1 MRKNLLLGYSP
12 CPNDTFIFFALAEG
26 RIETAPFR
34 FEITLAD
41 VEILNQQARKG
52 VPDVTKVSFSA
63 VLHLLDDYCLLRSG
77 GALGR
82 GCGPLVVA
90 RERLTRDDLRDKS
103 IATPGQLTTAHL
115 LLEMTGFHRGRCVV
129 MPFDRIMKA
138 VTEGEVDAGVIIHE
152 GRFTY
157 PNMGLHRVLDL
168 GEWWEQETGLPLPL
182 GGILIRR
189 DLGIETARFVDQKI
203 RESLG
208 YARSHPEEAWP
219 YVKTHAQEMAAD
231 VIERHIATFVND
243 FSLEVGEEGERA
255 IRQLLEAGMK
265 QQGLSIPS
273 KPVFWN
279 EQTQ

>member
-1 MRKNLLLGYSP
+1 MNGRLRLGYSP

-26 RIETAPFR
+26 LIDSAPYQ
-34 FEITLAD
+34 FEISLAD
-41 VEILNQQARKG
+41 VEILNQQARQR
-52 VPDVTKVSFSA
+52 VLDVTKVSISA
-63 VLHLLDDYCLLRSG
+63 VFHLLEDYCLLRSG

-90 RERLTRDDLRDKS
+90 RERLTIDDLRDRS

-115 LLEMTGFHRGRCVV
+115 LLQMTGCHRGRSVT

-138 VTEGEVDAGVIIHE
+138 VAGGEADAGVIIHE

-157 PNMGLHRVLDL
+157 PALGLHRVLDL
-168 GEWWEQETGLPLPL
+168 GEWWEQKTGLPLPL

-208 YARSHPEEAWP
+208 YARSHPEDAWP
-219 YVKTHAQEMAAD
+219 YIKTHAQEMAEE
-231 VIERHIATFVND
+231 VIGEHIATFVND
-243 FSLEVGEEGERA
+243 FSLEVGEDGERA
-255 IRQLLEAGMK
+255 IRRLLEAAAK
-265 QQGLSIPS
+265 HQGLSFPK

-279 EQTQ
+279 D